1 MRLERGGPVPAEEP
15 YGILWIARFTIMKKM
30 SEFGTASLKLSAL
43 MDKAGQKQWVLDIR
57 GAGESKKLGE
67 MIVETKY
74 VSVVTGNTNTSEM

>member
-1 MRLERGGPVPAEEP
+1 MN
-15 YGILWIARFTIMKKM
+15 KM
-30 SEFGTASLKLSAL
+30 SELGAASLKLSAL

-74 VSVVTGNTNTSEM
+74 VSVVTGNTNNSEM